1 VRPQAGLPAGLPAPQ
16 AILYP
21 HGRGRPERP
30 GPEGTPATGLPHAKN
45 SDIPAAPRA
54 LLIAV
59 KSLLAVL
66 ALAACLCAQ
75 DANAP
80 NYTAAGIV
88 NGASFAPGLA
98 PNTIISIFGTNL
110 SWDTHAL
117 DAGDIAGG
125 VMPTSMANVEV
136 YFEGWPA
143 YLYYVSPTQI
153 NLLVPSDLLSG
164 TFQFWVDRQ
173 GTRGPI
179 VTVKLQNAA
188 PAMFQTSSGAV
199 IASHLDWS
207 LVCSGA
213 PAVAGEIV
221 ILWATGL
228 GNTAPQLEDGVLPA
242 AAQWLIQMNQFQ
254 VWINGV
260 ALDPSA
266 ILYAGVAPGYA
277 GLYQVNVRL
286 PDPLPANPEIRLGL
300 GGIMSPTGLILPAQ

>member
-1 VRPQAGLPAGLPAPQ
+1 MRLTAGLKPHTGSSLPP
-16 AILYP
+16 ICPCLIP
-21 HGRGRPERP
+21 I
-30 GPEGTPATGLPHAKN
+30 KN
-45 SDIPAAPRA
+45 SDIPAVPRP

-59 KSLLAVL
+59 KSLLAAL
-66 ALAACLCAQ
+66 ALAGCLCAQ

-98 PNTIISIFGTNL
+98 PNTIVSIFGTNL
-110 SWDTHAL
+110 SWNKRGLQAS
-117 DAGDIAGG
+117 DISGG
-125 VMPTSMANVEV
+125 VMPTSLGNVRV

-153 NLLVPSDLLSG
+153 NFLVPSSLLPG

-179 VTVKLQNAA
+179 VTVTLHNAA
-188 PAMFQTSSGAV
+188 PAMFQLPSGAV
-199 IASHLDWS
+199 IATHLDGS
-207 LVCSGA
+207 LVSNDA
-213 PAVAGEIV
+213 PAVAGGIV
-221 ILWATGL
+221 TLWATGL
-228 GNTAPQLEDGVLPA
+228 GNTNPQLEDGVLAPG
-242 AAQWLIQMNQFQ
+242 AQWLSQLNQFE
-254 VWINGV
+254 VRING
-260 ALDPSA
+260 ATLDSRA

-300 GGIMSPTGLILPAQ
+300 GGTLSPQGLILPAK